1 MKDRSNQTRKKE
13 RIEVS
18 KEERNEEKGRR
29 NLKEGRRDLRCYM
42 FISVKYRK

>member
-18 KEERNEEKGRR
+18 KEERNEEER
-29 NLKEGRRDLRCYM
+29 EET
-42 FISVKYRK
+42 